1 MSMSEK
7 YFVGCDVGS
16 TSVRAGLFDS
26 GGKMITSASH
36 PIQTWRP
43 ETNFVQQSSEDI
55 WRACCH
61 CFASILSDSGIPNNM
76 VHGIGFDATCSLV
89 VLGEDDK
96 PLSVG
101 PDASD
106 EQNIIVWMDHR
117 AIREAQEINDKNHPV
132 LQYVGGTI
140 SPEMQT
146 PKLLWLK
153 RNKPD
158 TWNKARKFFD
168 LSDYLVYRAT
178 GQDVRSVC
186 TTTCKWTYLG
196 HEESASAET
205 VGRWDDSFFR
215 DTGLEE
221 FVSSGYGQIG
231 KIIRQVGEAVGNGLN
246 KTSAHET
253 GFLENTSVGVAMID
267 AHAGGLGLLGMAAEG
282 AKADGAKVDGAKV
295 DGAKVDGAN
304 ADDFKAD
311 GSNADDSNADGSN
324 AGAIDFER
332 RLALIGGTSSCHMV
346 VSGPPRFVKGVWG
359 PYYSAMIPD
368 MWLNEGGQ
376 SATGALVD
384 HVIFSSS
391 AAAEV
396 SQIAEKENKSVYH
409 VLNSR
414 LAALAKKQNLDYY
427 GKLTR
432 RFHVLPYFHG
442 NRSPR
447 ANPNLKG
454 GVSGFQLSSTIDDL
468 AVYYLATIQAIAYG
482 TRHII
487 EELNDNGY
495 AIDTIMATGGGT
507 KNEIFLQ
514 EHANI
519 TGCHIVLPEEQE
531 AVLLGSAILGA
542 VASGL
547 YPSIQKAMEK
557 MNRAGKVIPPE
568 SGSQAVYHQKK
579 YEIFHKMYQDQKS
592 YDTIMDVDN

>member
-1 MSMSEK
+1 MTTTDK

-16 TSVRAGLFDS
+16 TSVRAGLFDPN
-26 GGKMITSASH
+26 GKMITSATH

-55 WRACCH
+55 WRACCQ
-61 CFASILSDSGIPNNM
+61 CFASILRDSGSPKNQIL
-76 VHGIGFDATCSLV
+76 GIGFDATCSLV
-89 VLGEDDK
+89 VLGEGDK

-117 AIREAQEINDKNHPV
+117 AIREAQEINERNHPV

-158 TWNKARKFFD
+158 TWKKARKFFD

-196 HEESASAET
+196 HESNNSEDSI
-205 VGRWDDSFFR
+205 GRWDDSFFR
-215 DTGLEE
+215 ETGLEE
-221 FVSSGYGQIG
+221 FISTGYEQIG
-231 KIIRQVGEAVGNGLN
+231 KKIRQVGEAVGNGLN
-246 KTSAHET
+246 KKSADET
-253 GFLENTSVGVAMID
+253 GFEEHTSVGVAMID
-267 AHAGGLGLLGMAAEG
+267 AHAGGLGLLGMAADGSQEG
-282 AKADGAKVDGAKV
+282 AM
-295 DGAKVDGAN
+295 
-304 ADDFKAD
+304 
-311 GSNADDSNADGSN
+311 
-324 AGAIDFER
+324 DFER

-346 VSGPPRFVKGVWG
+346 VSGAPRFVKGVWG

-376 SATGALVD
+376 SATGALID

-391 AAAEV
+391 AASEV
-396 SQIAEKENKSVYH
+396 SQIAEKENKSVYQ

-414 LAALAKKQNLDYY
+414 LVELAKDQNLEYY
-427 GKLTR
+427 GELTR

-447 ANPNLKG
+447 ANPSLKG
-454 GVSGFQLSSTIDDL
+454 GVSGYQLSSGIDDL
-468 AVYYLATIQAIAYG
+468 AVYYLATVQAIAYG

-487 EELNDNGY
+487 DELNNNGY

-519 TGCHIVLPEEQE
+519 TGCHIMLPEEQE

-542 VASGL
+542 VASET
-547 YPSIQKAMEK
+547 YPSIQTAMEK
-557 MNRAGKVIPPE
+557 MNHAGKVIAPVNGPP
-568 SGSQAVYHQKK
+568 AVFHQKK

-592 YDTIMDVDN
+592 YDTIMDNDS

>member
-1 MSMSEK
+1 MNEK

-26 GGKMITSASH
+26 GGKMITAASH

-43 ETNFVQQSSEDI
+43 ETNYVQQSSEDI

-61 CFASILSDSGIPNNM
+61 CFASILSESGIPKNQ

-117 AIREAQEINDKNHPV
+117 AIREAQEINEKNHPV

-158 TWNKARKFFD
+158 IWNKARKFFD

-196 HEESASAET
+196 HEESASQET
-205 VGRWDDSFFR
+205 IGRWDDSFFR

-221 FVSSGYGQIG
+221 FVSSGYVQIG
-231 KIIRQVGEAVGNGLN
+231 RKIRQVGESVGNGLN
-246 KTSAHET
+246 KNSADET
-253 GFLENTSVGVAMID
+253 GFEEHTPVGVAMID
-267 AHAGGLGLLGMAAEG
+267 AHAGGLGLLGMSAE
-282 AKADGAKVDGAKV
+282 
-295 DGAKVDGAN
+295 
-304 ADDFKAD
+304 
-311 GSNADDSNADGSN
+311 GSNANGSKANGSN
-324 AGAIDFER
+324 AESSNTGAIDFER

-391 AAAEV
+391 AASEV
-396 SQIAEKENKSVYH
+396 SQIAEKENKSVYQ

-414 LAALAKKQNLDYY
+414 LFELAKKHKLEYY
-427 GKLTR
+427 GELTR

-454 GVSGFQLSSTIDDL
+454 GVSGFQLSSGMDDL

-557 MNRAGKVIPPE
+557 MNRAGKVIPPD
-568 SGSQAVYHQKK
+568 SGSQALYHQKK

-592 YDTIMDVDN
+592 YDTIMDVDK